1 MRNDVSI
8 FEKASQLVVESG
20 MQFHPL
26 PQRFKELP
34 QSGFRVPFKQDLKL
48 FYSLQWLAVQWE
60 RQTVAHQVLDSL
72 PRDYSNAQCLQ
83 HIVLYRLLA

>member
-20 MQFHPL
+20 MQFRPL

-34 QSGFRVPFKQDLKL
+34 QSGFRVPFGNPPI
-48 FYSLQWLAVQWE
+48 FRA
-60 RQTVAHQVLDSL
+60 R
-72 PRDYSNAQCLQ
+72 
-83 HIVLYRLLA
+83 